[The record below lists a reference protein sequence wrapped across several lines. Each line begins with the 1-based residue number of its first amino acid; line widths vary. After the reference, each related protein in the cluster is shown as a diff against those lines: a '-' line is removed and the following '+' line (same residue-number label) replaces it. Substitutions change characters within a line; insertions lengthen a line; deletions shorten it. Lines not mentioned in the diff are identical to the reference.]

1 MVALAKPPYQRGV
14 MARFE
19 YMICSSQLMRVT
31 FVNGRWQGDLSPDS
45 PGALDTCPDLWE
57 FLQRIGN
64 GGWELVSVTSD
75 QVEGEAVLTTLYL
88 KREKV

>member
-1 MVALAKPPYQRGV
+1 

-31 FVNGRWQGDLSPDS
+31 FVNGRWQGDLSPDVS
-45 PGALDTCPDLWE
+45 GALETCPDLWE
-57 FLQRIGN
+57 FLQRVGN
-64 GGWELVSVTSD
+64 SGWELVSVTSD
-75 QVEGEAVLTTLYL
+75 QVEGEAILTTLYL

>member
-1 MVALAKPPYQRGV
+1 

-31 FVNGRWQGDLSPDS
+31 FVNGRWQGDLSPDE
-45 PGALDTCPDLWE
+45 PGALETCPDLWE
-57 FLQRIGN
+57 FLQRVGN
-64 GGWELVSVTSD
+64 SGWELVSVTSD
-75 QVEGEAVLTTLYL
+75 QVEGEAILTTLYL

>member
-1 MVALAKPPYQRGV
+1 

-31 FVNGRWQGDLSPDS
+31 FVNSRWQGELPPDT

-57 FLQRIGN
+57 FLQRVGN
-64 GGWELVSVTSD
+64 SGWELVSVTSD
-75 QVEGEAVLTTLYL
+75 QVQDENTILTTLYL
-88 KREKV
+88 KREKT

>member
-1 MVALAKPPYQRGV
+1 

-31 FVNGRWQGDLSPDS
+31 FVNGRWQGDLSPDV
-45 PGALDTCPDLWE
+45 PGALETCPDLWE
-57 FLQRIGN
+57 FLQRVGN
-64 GGWELVSVTSD
+64 SGWELVSVTSD
-75 QVEGEAVLTTLYL
+75 QVEGEAILTTLYL